1 MEWYLSQDKLS
12 VHVGI
17 NHRIGLLYKQ
27 KMVPTLIRLGKKHTR
42 LFWKECGFT
51 YYNPKPGTEI
61 KFGNARWNPELNCY
75 CYQSRIPIPMKF
87 NDPKIYGI
95 VVEGVPKPEKPK
107 KTKTNKKST

>member
-1 MEWYLSQDKLS
+1 MNDFEWYMSQDKLS

-17 NHRIGLLYKQ
+17 NHRLSLIYQQ
-27 KMVPTLIRLGKKHTR
+27 KMIPSLIRLGKKHTR

-51 YYNPKPGTEI
+51 WYNPKPGTKI
-61 KFGNARWNPELNCY
+61 RFGNARWNPELNCY
-75 CYQSRIPIPMKF
+75 CYPSRKYLIPMKF

-107 KTKTNKKST
+107 KKST